1 MKTFSEIF
9 KNSFLDNYNS
19 SISLKE
25 IAITLIVAFCFT
37 ILIYFIY
44 KITCDKTIYSKKFN
58 TAMSLMT
65 LVVTGII
72 MAMQANVIVS
82 LGMVGAL
89 SIVRYRTAIKEAK
102 DLVFLFWSTSNGIII
117 GIGLYPL
124 ALMLTIVI
132 AIALILFEAIP
143 ASKKPMLL
151 VINSNN
157 IDDEEKI
164 KTILN
169 NNKIKYNVKS
179 RNIHNVNIDL
189 IYELKIK
196 DENNLLK
203 EINEIE
209 SITNINLICQES

>member
-1 MKTFSEIF
+1 MKTFREIF
-9 KNSFLDNYNS
+9 KNSFLDNYS
-19 SISLKE
+19 SNIDLGNW
-25 IAITLIVAFCFT
+25 AITLIVAFAFT

-44 KITCDKTIYSKKFN
+44 KLTCDKTIYSKKFN

-89 SIVRYRTAIKEAK
+89 SIIRYRTAIKESR
-102 DLVFLFWSTSNGIII
+102 DLLFLFWATSNGIII
-117 GIGLYPL
+117 GIGLYLL
-124 ALMLTIVI
+124 AVLLFVLISIT
-132 AIALILFEAIP
+132 LILFELIP

-151 VINSNN
+151 VVNSNN
-157 IDDEEKI
+157 IDVEEKI
-164 KTILN
+164 KTILD

-179 RNIHNVNIDL
+179 RNIHNLNIDL
-189 IYELKIK
+189 IYELKTK
-196 DENNLLK
+196 DEINLLK

-209 SITNINLICQES
+209 TITNINLICQES